1 MELYSF
7 ADAQHPV
14 AHVDALMPAF
24 KEVIS
29 QTGNSSHPISAMVV
43 SCDEELSRKLP
54 VVMIHGGFHTGSAYL
69 QTPDDRAGWAHQFA
83 KRGHKVI
90 VPDWPAHGRSPG
102 LATIEK
108 LGTLDVARSLG
119 ALLQSVGK
127 CILVAHSAGGPLAW
141 WLAEQHPDLV
151 VAILGIAPGP
161 PANMLRE
168 LPDDP
173 IAVHQLRLDPQA
185 GCPVYSSQ
193 DCAVTVDVP
202 FVKAFWANSMRFPMA
217 HLDAYV
223 ATIVPESPR
232 ILNERFNIGGAG
244 LRLRSPELVAQR
256 HILIVTGDRDLRH
269 PKQTDAALAEYLNAE
284 FIWLPD
290 RGITGNGHMLMIEDN
305 SHDIAD
311 LLMQWL
317 TKKGL

>member
-1 MELYSF
+1 MELHSL
-7 ADAQHPV
+7 AAANRPV
-14 AHVDALMPAF
+14 AHLNTLMLGV
-24 KEVIS
+24 KELAY
-29 QTGNSSHPISAMVV
+29 QTGNSSHPMSAILV
-43 SCDEELSRKLP
+43 SCDKAPSGKLP
-54 VVMIHGGFHTGSAYL
+54 VVMIHGGFHTGLAYL
-69 QTPDDRAGWAHQFA
+69 QTPDDRAGWAHLMA
-83 KRGHKVI
+83 KRGHEVI

-102 LATIEK
+102 LESIEK

-119 ALLQSVGK
+119 ALLESVGK

-161 PANMLRE
+161 PANMLPD

-173 IAVHQLRLDPQA
+173 IAVHQLRFDPQA

-193 DCAVTVDVP
+193 DSAVTVDVQ
-202 FVKAFWANSMRFPMA
+202 FIKAFWANSLRFPMV
-217 HLDAYV
+217 HLDSYV

-232 ILNERFNIGGAG
+232 VLNERFNIGGAG

-269 PKQTDAALAEYLNAE
+269 PKQVDAALADYLSAE
-284 FIWLPD
+284 FIWLAD

-317 TKKGL
+317 MKKGL